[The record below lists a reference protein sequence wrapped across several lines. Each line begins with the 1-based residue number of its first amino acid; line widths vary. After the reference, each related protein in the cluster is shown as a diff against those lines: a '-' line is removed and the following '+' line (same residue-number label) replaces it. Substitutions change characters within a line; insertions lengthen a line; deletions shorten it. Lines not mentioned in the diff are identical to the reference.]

1 MSAAAGAFESPSRLV
16 GCCCR
21 NPRDYEVRPVGD
33 NSCFDAATVAA
44 ATVAAVA
51 VVVVAVM
58 AAALWVMA
66 PPFFLLI
73 ATTQQR

>member
-21 NPRDYEVRPVGD
+21 NPRDYEVRLVGD

-44 ATVAAVA
+44 
-51 VVVVAVM
+51 VVVVVVVVM

-73 ATTQQR
+73 IATTQHQQQR